1 MLSPALSSYELER
14 VTGLSVGNEEFQ
26 EAVRRAV
33 PNGHAFKGFPIQF
46 VHKNAR
52 KAFVFSLKLE
62 IPSFKISH
70 NLFRVFVSEITFVKK
85 SSVVMAI
92 KFV

>member
-1 MLSPALSSYELER
+1 MLQDLGYTTQFDDHLSYLLSPALSSYELER
-14 VTGLSVGNEEFQ
+14 VTGLSVGSEEFQ

-52 KAFVFSLKLE
+52 KAFVFSLK
-62 IPSFKISH
+62 
-70 NLFRVFVSEITFVKK
+70 
-85 SSVVMAI
+85 
-92 KFV
+92 

>member
-1 MLSPALSSYELER
+1 LSSYELER

-52 KAFVFSLKLE
+52 KAFVFSLK
-62 IPSFKISH
+62 
-70 NLFRVFVSEITFVKK
+70 
-85 SSVVMAI
+85 
-92 KFV
+92 

>member
-1 MLSPALSSYELER
+1 MSAYELER
-14 VTGLSVGNEEFQ
+14 VSGLSVGNEEFQ

-33 PNGHAFKGFPIQF
+33 PNGHSFKGFPIQF

-52 KAFVFSLKLE
+52 KAFVFSLKYELDRNL
-62 IPSFKISH
+62 ILSRSH
-70 NLFRVFVSEITFVKK
+70 LMFRVILEMRYAKKLFVVT
-85 SSVVMAI
+85 AI

>member
-1 MLSPALSSYELER
+1 MRRSFFEKFFFQDLGYTTQFDDHLSYLLSPALASYELER

-52 KAFVFSLKLE
+52 KAFVFSLK
-62 IPSFKISH
+62 
-70 NLFRVFVSEITFVKK
+70 
-85 SSVVMAI
+85 
-92 KFV
+92 